1 MLEHLDKN
9 KVFQYFEEISAV
21 PRGSYYNEKIS
32 EYLCDFAKKHNL
44 DYVTDDAL
52 NVLIRKPGTGS
63 GADKAPVIL
72 QGHMDMVCVKEPEI
86 NHDFKTEG
94 LELKLDGDNL
104 FANGTTLGGDD
115 GIALAYSLAL
125 LDSDEFIHPPLEVLF
140 TTDEEIGMDGAIAFD
155 ASQLK
160 GKMMLNVDN
169 EQEGEI
175 LVSCAGGSKADIDI
189 PGKKQ
194 ETEGAVFTLL
204 AEGLRGGHSGVEIYY
219 NQTNAVIVLC
229 RALWKL
235 PCSYQLMEVIG
246 GNTDNVIP
254 SKAEITFVVD
264 AKYEN
269 ETEQTLTEVTECLQ
283 KELRGRESNISL
295 SFSKKGVS
303 KVEAFEESVSEKI
316 VDFCNLCITGVQTMS
331 GNIEGMVE
339 SSLNLGTTE
348 TKKDGVHLG
357 FALRSQKKSYKKYM
371 EKQLVKLANQFG
383 LTAKIS
389 GDYPAWDYKEDSV
402 LRDIATEEFEKIYGD
417 KPIIKGIHAGLECG
431 VLSEKIEGLDI
442 ISFGPTIRDIHSTKE
457 TLSISSAIKCFDFI
471 VAILNK
477 LAIS

>member
-32 EYLCDFAKKHNL
+32 EYLCNFAKEHGL
-44 DYVTDDAL
+44 EYVVDKAL
-52 NVLIRKPGTGS
+52 NVLIRKPGTGI
-63 GADKAPVIL
+63 GAEKAPVII

-94 LELKLDGDNL
+94 LELKLEGDNL

-115 GIALAYSLAL
+115 GIALAYSLAV

-175 LVSCAGGSKADIDI
+175 LVSCAGGSKVDIDI
-189 PGKKQ
+189 PGVKQ
-194 ETEGAVFTLL
+194 ETEGAVFTLSV
-204 AEGLRGGHSGVEIYY
+204 EGLRGGHSGVEIYH

-235 PCSYQLMEVIG
+235 PCAYRLVNVIG

-254 SKAEITFVVD
+254 SKAEITVVVD
-264 AKYEN
+264 TKN
-269 ETEQTLTEVTECLQ
+269 EVEAEKALMEATVSLQ
-283 KELRGRESNISL
+283 KELRGRESNIAI
-295 SFSKKGVS
+295 SFEKKGIS
-303 KVEAFEESVSEKI
+303 KVEAFEESTSQNV

-339 SSLNLGTTE
+339 SSLNMGTTKTDAE
-348 TKKDGVHLG
+348 GVHLG
-357 FALRSQKKSYKKYM
+357 FALRSQKKTYKKYM
-371 EKQLVKLANQFG
+371 EKQLETLAKSFG
-383 LTAKIS
+383 ATAMVS

-402 LRDIATEEFEKIYGD
+402 LREIATEEFTKVYGE

-431 VLSEKIEGLDI
+431 VLSEKVEGLDI
-442 ISFGPTIRDIHSTKE
+442 ISFGPTIHDIHSTKE
-457 TLSISSAIKCFDFI
+457 TLSVSSAIKCFDFI